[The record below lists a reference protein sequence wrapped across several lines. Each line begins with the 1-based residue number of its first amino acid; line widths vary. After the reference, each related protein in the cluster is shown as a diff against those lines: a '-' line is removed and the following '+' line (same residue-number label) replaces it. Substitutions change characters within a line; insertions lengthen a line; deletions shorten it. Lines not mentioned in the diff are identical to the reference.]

1 MALHGLVVYRIIGPC
16 GLAVV
21 SMHMDIAS
29 MVLAVRAGCAPRWP
43 NPPRPGYMAM
53 RWTSLMCGHA
63 FLCPCDWFAFA
74 TCGVSP
80 CHNGNGHE

>member
-1 MALHGLVVYRIIGPC
+1 M
-16 GLAVV
+16 V
-21 SMHMDIAS
+21 SMHMGIAS
-29 MVLAVRAGCAPRWP
+29 MVLLQAVRAG
-43 NPPRPGYMAM
+43 
-53 RWTSLMCGHA
+53 WTSYMCGQA